1 MEYPTGGFLIYI
13 LLSLLSF
20 PAVKEKKKKQ
30 LCLHDK
36 CYFLLVSMPLI
47 KRPFLPNKNSS
58 QIEFE

>member
-20 PAVKEKKKKQ
+20 PAVKENKKQ